1 MIEIENLTRKFGD
14 VTAVDGLT
22 LTIAEGEVF
31 GLLGPNGAGKTTTI
45 RMLAGLIG
53 KTSGDAWVAGCRV
66 GDPATARKLRG
77 LVGLMP
83 EEAGLY
89 PDLSAARTLD
99 FYGRLYQVTEGTRA
113 ERTERLLTMLDLWD
127 RRDARVRTFSKGMKQ
142 RLTIA
147 RALINDP
154 PVLFLDEPTA
164 NLDPE
169 GAKTVRDF
177 LLQLKQEKRTILLNT
192 HQLTE
197 AERVCDRVGIMHTKL
212 VAVGTPDG
220 LRGTASQHATAI
232 QLAVVTDAVVAAAAG
247 KPRSRADVTVS
258 GNTITIGVGKPERDN
273 PELVKAIVAA
283 GGEIQFV
290 SGLVPTLEETYLKL
304 LGDEK
309 NETEGREVT
318 AMNWQNVATIARKDM
333 TIMMTRRSLRIGLAV
348 LPLGLAVLFSQI
360 IAHGNIPADALPQDA
375 ERVPLLLH
383 DLHRGAAREHR
394 VLQHGRREGRAQPRA
409 AARHPGDRRRDPAR
423 QGPRGPRPAAR
434 RDVGGHG
441 HADGPLRRAHPR
453 APSGTCTSRTGWR
466 PSPCSAS
473 RRSWRSWPSGSAC

>member
-1 MIEIENLTRKFGD
+1 VAGVIEIEHLTRKFGD

-53 KTSGDAWVAGCRV
+53 KTSGEARIAGCRV
-66 GDPATARKLRG
+66 GDQATAKQLRG
-77 LVGLMP
+77 LIGLMP

-99 FYGRLYQVTEGTRA
+99 FYGRLYQVSGGKRA

-127 RRDARVRTFSKGMKQ
+127 RRDVRVRTFSKGMKQ

-177 LLQLKQEKRTILLNT
+177 LLQLKRENRTILLNT
-192 HQLTE
+192 HQLAE
-197 AERVCDRVGIMHTKL
+197 AERVCDRVGIMHRRL

-220 LRGTASQHATAI
+220 LRGTASARATAI
-232 QLAVVTDAVVAAAAG
+232 QLAVVTDAAVEAARQASHASG
-247 KPRSRADVTVS
+247 ADVTVS
-258 GNTITIGVGKPERDN
+258 GNTITVPVGKPERDN

-283 GGEIQFV
+283 GGEVQFV

-309 NETEGREVT
+309 HEKNEK
-318 AMNWQNVATIARKDM
+318 NAR
-333 TIMMTRRSLRIGLAV
+333 
-348 LPLGLAVLFSQI
+348 
-360 IAHGNIPADALPQDA
+360 
-375 ERVPLLLH
+375 
-383 DLHRGAAREHR
+383 
-394 VLQHGRREGRAQPRA
+394 
-409 AARHPGDRRRDPAR
+409 
-423 QGPRGPRPAAR
+423 
-434 RDVGGHG
+434 
-441 HADGPLRRAHPR
+441 
-453 APSGTCTSRTGWR
+453 
-466 PSPCSAS
+466 
-473 RRSWRSWPSGSAC
+473 

>member
-1 MIEIENLTRKFGD
+1 VIEIENLSRKFGD

-22 LTIAEGEVF
+22 LTIGEGEVF

-66 GDPATARKLRG
+66 GDPDTARKLRG
-77 LVGLMP
+77 LVGFMP

-99 FYGRLYQVTEGTRA
+99 FYGKLYQVPSGPRA
-113 ERTERLLTMLDLWD
+113 VRTERLLTMLDLWD
-127 RRDARVRTFSKGMKQ
+127 RRNDRVRTFSKGMKQ

-164 NLDPE
+164 NLDPA
-169 GAKTVRDF
+169 GAKVVRDF

-192 HQLTE
+192 HQLAE

-212 VAVGTPDG
+212 IAVGTPDG
-220 LRGTASQHATAI
+220 LRGTASRHATAV
-232 QLAVVTDAVVAAAAG
+232 QLAVVTDAVVAAARNAA
-247 KPRSRADVTVS
+247 RADVAVS
-258 GNTITIGVGKPERDN
+258 GSTITIPVDKPERDN
-273 PELVKAIVAA
+273 PELVKALVAA

-309 NETEGREVT
+309 NEKNEK
-318 AMNWQNVATIARKDM
+318 NAR
-333 TIMMTRRSLRIGLAV
+333 
-348 LPLGLAVLFSQI
+348 
-360 IAHGNIPADALPQDA
+360 
-375 ERVPLLLH
+375 
-383 DLHRGAAREHR
+383 
-394 VLQHGRREGRAQPRA
+394 
-409 AARHPGDRRRDPAR
+409 
-423 QGPRGPRPAAR
+423 
-434 RDVGGHG
+434 
-441 HADGPLRRAHPR
+441 
-453 APSGTCTSRTGWR
+453 
-466 PSPCSAS
+466 
-473 RRSWRSWPSGSAC
+473 

>member
-1 MIEIENLTRKFGD
+1 VIEIQNLSRKFGD
-14 VTAVDGLT
+14 FTAVDGLT

-66 GDPATARKLRG
+66 GDPDTARKLRG

-99 FYGRLYQVTEGTRA
+99 FYGRLYQVNAGKRA
-113 ERTERLLTMLDLWD
+113 ERIERLLTMLELWD

-169 GAKTVRDF
+169 GAKVVRDF
-177 LLQLKQEKRTILLNT
+177 LLQLRNEKRTILLNT
-192 HQLTE
+192 HQLAE
-197 AERVCDRVGIMHTKL
+197 AERVCDRVGIMHTRL
-212 VAVGTPDG
+212 IAVGTPDG
-220 LRGTASQHATAI
+220 LRGTASRHATAI
-232 QLAVVTDAVVAAAAG
+232 QLAVVSEAVVAAARNSA
-247 KPRSRADVTVS
+247 RADVAVS
-258 GNTITIGVGKPERDN
+258 GNTITVPVDKPERDN
-273 PELVKAIVAA
+273 PELVRAVVAA
-283 GGEIQFV
+283 GGEVQFV

-309 NETEGREVT
+309 RD
-318 AMNWQNVATIARKDM
+318 QKNVR
-333 TIMMTRRSLRIGLAV
+333 
-348 LPLGLAVLFSQI
+348 
-360 IAHGNIPADALPQDA
+360 
-375 ERVPLLLH
+375 
-383 DLHRGAAREHR
+383 
-394 VLQHGRREGRAQPRA
+394 
-409 AARHPGDRRRDPAR
+409 
-423 QGPRGPRPAAR
+423 
-434 RDVGGHG
+434 
-441 HADGPLRRAHPR
+441 
-453 APSGTCTSRTGWR
+453 
-466 PSPCSAS
+466 
-473 RRSWRSWPSGSAC
+473 

>member
-1 MIEIENLTRKFGD
+1 MAGVIEIEHLTRKFGD

-53 KTSGDAWVAGCRV
+53 KTSGEARIAGCRV
-66 GDPATARKLRG
+66 GDQATAKQLRG
-77 LVGLMP
+77 LIGLMP

-99 FYGRLYQVTEGTRA
+99 FYGRLYQVPRGTRA

-177 LLQLKQEKRTILLNT
+177 LLQLKRENRTILLNT
-192 HQLTE
+192 HQLAE
-197 AERVCDRVGIMHTKL
+197 AERVCDRVGIMRGRL

-220 LRGTASQHATAI
+220 LRGTASRHATAI
-232 QLAVVTDAVVAAAAG
+232 QLAVVTDAAVVAARQASHASG
-247 KPRSRADVTVS
+247 ADVTVS
-258 GNTITIGVGKPERDN
+258 GNTITVPVGKPERDN
-273 PELVKAIVAA
+273 PGLVKAIVAA
-283 GGEIQFV
+283 GGEVQFV

-309 NETEGREVT
+309 HEKHEKN
-318 AMNWQNVATIARKDM
+318 AR
-333 TIMMTRRSLRIGLAV
+333 
-348 LPLGLAVLFSQI
+348 
-360 IAHGNIPADALPQDA
+360 
-375 ERVPLLLH
+375 
-383 DLHRGAAREHR
+383 
-394 VLQHGRREGRAQPRA
+394 
-409 AARHPGDRRRDPAR
+409 
-423 QGPRGPRPAAR
+423 
-434 RDVGGHG
+434 
-441 HADGPLRRAHPR
+441 
-453 APSGTCTSRTGWR
+453 
-466 PSPCSAS
+466 
-473 RRSWRSWPSGSAC
+473 

>member
-22 LTIAEGEVF
+22 LTIGEGEVF

-53 KTSGDAWVAGCRV
+53 TTSGDASVAGCRV

-99 FYGRLYQVTEGTRA
+99 FYGRLYQVPDGMRA
-113 ERTERLLTMLDLWD
+113 LRTERLLTMLDLWD
-127 RRDARVRTFSKGMKQ
+127 RRNERVRTFSKGMKQ

-177 LLQLKQEKRTILLNT
+177 LLELKREKRTILLNT
-192 HQLTE
+192 HQLAE
-197 AERVCDRVGIMHTKL
+197 AERVCDRVGIMQTRL
-212 VAVGTPDG
+212 IAVGTPDG
-220 LRGTASQHATAI
+220 LRGSGSARTTAI
-232 QLAVVTDAVVAAAAG
+232 QLAVVTDAVVAAARNAG
-247 KPRSRADVTVS
+247 RADVTVTGS
-258 GNTITIGVGKPERDN
+258 TITIPVDKPERDN

-290 SGLVPTLEETYLKL
+290 NGSVPTLEETYLKL
-304 LGDEK
+304 LGSEKHEKHEK
-309 NETEGREVT
+309 NDK
-318 AMNWQNVATIARKDM
+318 VAR
-333 TIMMTRRSLRIGLAV
+333 
-348 LPLGLAVLFSQI
+348 
-360 IAHGNIPADALPQDA
+360 
-375 ERVPLLLH
+375 
-383 DLHRGAAREHR
+383 
-394 VLQHGRREGRAQPRA
+394 
-409 AARHPGDRRRDPAR
+409 
-423 QGPRGPRPAAR
+423 
-434 RDVGGHG
+434 
-441 HADGPLRRAHPR
+441 
-453 APSGTCTSRTGWR
+453 
-466 PSPCSAS
+466 
-473 RRSWRSWPSGSAC
+473 

>member
-1 MIEIENLTRKFGD
+1 MIEIDHLTRTFGN

-31 GLLGPNGAGKTTTI
+31 GLLGPNGAGKTTTV

-53 KTSGDAWVAGCRV
+53 KTSGEALVAGCRV

-99 FYGRLYQVTEGTRA
+99 FYGKLYRVPSGMRA
-113 ERTERLLTMLDLWD
+113 LRTERLLTMLELWD
-127 RRDARVRTFSKGMKQ
+127 RRDDRVRTFSKGMKQ

-177 LLQLKQEKRTILLNT
+177 LLQLKQDKRTILLNT
-192 HQLTE
+192 HQLAE
-197 AERVCDRVGIMHTKL
+197 AERVCDRVGIMHKKL
-212 VAVGTPDG
+212 IAVGSPDD
-220 LRGTASQHATAI
+220 LRGTGSAHATAI
-232 QLAVVTDAVVAAAAG
+232 QLAVVTDAVVAAARAA
-247 KPRSRADVTVS
+247 SRADVAVS
-258 GNTITIGVGKPERDN
+258 GNTMTVPVDKPERDN

-290 SGLVPTLEETYLKL
+290 SGIVPSLEETYLKL
-304 LGDEK
+304 LDGEK
-309 NETEGREVT
+309 NDGE
-318 AMNWQNVATIARKDM
+318 KHD
-333 TIMMTRRSLRIGLAV
+333 
-348 LPLGLAVLFSQI
+348 
-360 IAHGNIPADALPQDA
+360 
-375 ERVPLLLH
+375 RVV
-383 DLHRGAAREHR
+383 R
-394 VLQHGRREGRAQPRA
+394 
-409 AARHPGDRRRDPAR
+409 
-423 QGPRGPRPAAR
+423 
-434 RDVGGHG
+434 
-441 HADGPLRRAHPR
+441 
-453 APSGTCTSRTGWR
+453 
-466 PSPCSAS
+466 
-473 RRSWRSWPSGSAC
+473 

>member
-1 MIEIENLTRKFGD
+1 VIEIQHLSRKFGD
-14 VTAVDGLT
+14 FTAVDGLT

-99 FYGRLYQVTEGTRA
+99 FYGRLYQVPHGMRA
-113 ERTERLLTMLDLWD
+113 LRTERLLTMLGLWD
-127 RRDARVRTFSKGMKQ
+127 RRNDRVRTFSKGMKQ

-169 GAKTVRDF
+169 GAKVVRDF

-192 HQLTE
+192 HQLSE
-197 AERVCDRVGIMHTKL
+197 AERVCDRVGIMQTKL
-212 VAVGTPDG
+212 IALGTPDG
-220 LRGTASQHATAI
+220 LRGAASRHATAI
-232 QLAVVTDAVVAAAAG
+232 QLAVVTDAAVEAARQASHA
-247 KPRSRADVTVS
+247 SRADVAVS
-258 GNTITIGVGKPERDN
+258 GNTITVPVSKPERDN

-309 NETEGREVT
+309 HTEK
-318 AMNWQNVATIARKDM
+318 NAR
-333 TIMMTRRSLRIGLAV
+333 
-348 LPLGLAVLFSQI
+348 
-360 IAHGNIPADALPQDA
+360 
-375 ERVPLLLH
+375 
-383 DLHRGAAREHR
+383 
-394 VLQHGRREGRAQPRA
+394 
-409 AARHPGDRRRDPAR
+409 
-423 QGPRGPRPAAR
+423 
-434 RDVGGHG
+434 
-441 HADGPLRRAHPR
+441 
-453 APSGTCTSRTGWR
+453 
-466 PSPCSAS
+466 
-473 RRSWRSWPSGSAC
+473 

>member
-1 MIEIENLTRKFGD
+1 MIEIQNLTRKFGD

-53 KTSGDAWVAGCRV
+53 KTSGDAAVAGCRV

-99 FYGRLYQVTEGTRA
+99 FYGRLYQVPSGMRA
-113 ERTERLLTMLDLWD
+113 LRTERLLTMLDLWD
-127 RRDARVRTFSKGMKQ
+127 RRNQRVRTFSKGVKQ

-177 LLQLKQEKRTILLNT
+177 LLELKREKRTILLNT
-192 HQLTE
+192 HQLSE
-197 AERVCDRVGIMHTKL
+197 AERVCDRVGIMQTRL
-212 VAVGTPDG
+212 IAVGTPDG
-220 LRGTASQHATAI
+220 LRGTVSAGTGSARTTAI
-232 QLAVVTDAVVAAAAG
+232 QLAVVTDAVVAAARNAA
-247 KPRSRADVTVS
+247 RADVTVTGS
-258 GNTITIGVGKPERDN
+258 TITIPVDKPERDN

-290 SGLVPTLEETYLKL
+290 NGSVPTLEEAYLKL
-304 LGDEK
+304 LASDK
-309 NETEGREVT
+309 NEK
-318 AMNWQNVATIARKDM
+318 AQKNDKVAR
-333 TIMMTRRSLRIGLAV
+333 
-348 LPLGLAVLFSQI
+348 
-360 IAHGNIPADALPQDA
+360 
-375 ERVPLLLH
+375 
-383 DLHRGAAREHR
+383 
-394 VLQHGRREGRAQPRA
+394 
-409 AARHPGDRRRDPAR
+409 
-423 QGPRGPRPAAR
+423 
-434 RDVGGHG
+434 
-441 HADGPLRRAHPR
+441 
-453 APSGTCTSRTGWR
+453 
-466 PSPCSAS
+466 
-473 RRSWRSWPSGSAC
+473 

>member
-1 MIEIENLTRKFGD
+1 MIEIDHLTRMFGS

-31 GLLGPNGAGKTTTI
+31 GLLGPNGAGKTTTV

-53 KTSGDAWVAGCRV
+53 KTSGEALVAGCRV

-99 FYGRLYQVTEGTRA
+99 FYGKLYHIPSGMRA
-113 ERTERLLTMLDLWD
+113 LRTERLLTMLELWD
-127 RRDARVRTFSKGMKQ
+127 RRDDRVRTFSKGMKQ

-177 LLQLKQEKRTILLNT
+177 LLQLKQDKRTILLNT
-192 HQLTE
+192 HQLAE
-197 AERVCDRVGIMHTKL
+197 AERVCDRVGIMQQKL
-212 VAVGTPDG
+212 IAVGAPDD
-220 LRGTASQHATAI
+220 LRGKGSAHATAV
-232 QLAVVTDAVVAAAAG
+232 QLAVVTDAVVAAVRNAG
-247 KPRSRADVTVS
+247 AADVTVT
-258 GNTITIGVGKPERDN
+258 GNTITVPVDKPERDN

-290 SGLVPTLEETYLKL
+290 SGIVPSLEEIYLKL
-304 LGDEK
+304 LDGEK
-309 NETEGREVT
+309 HDK
-318 AMNWQNVATIARKDM
+318 VAR
-333 TIMMTRRSLRIGLAV
+333 
-348 LPLGLAVLFSQI
+348 
-360 IAHGNIPADALPQDA
+360 
-375 ERVPLLLH
+375 
-383 DLHRGAAREHR
+383 
-394 VLQHGRREGRAQPRA
+394 
-409 AARHPGDRRRDPAR
+409 
-423 QGPRGPRPAAR
+423 
-434 RDVGGHG
+434 
-441 HADGPLRRAHPR
+441 
-453 APSGTCTSRTGWR
+453 
-466 PSPCSAS
+466 
-473 RRSWRSWPSGSAC
+473 

>member
-1 MIEIENLTRKFGD
+1 MIEIESLTRKFGD

-22 LTIAEGEVF
+22 LTIGEGEVF

-53 KTSGDAWVAGCRV
+53 KTSGEAWVAGCRV
-66 GDPATARKLRG
+66 GDPATARKLSS
-77 LVGLMP
+77 LIGLMP

-99 FYGRLYQVTEGTRA
+99 FFGRLYQVNAGKRA

-192 HQLTE
+192 HQLAE
-197 AERVCDRVGIMHTKL
+197 AERVCDRVGIMHTRL

-220 LRGTASQHATAI
+220 LRSTAGDGTAARHATAV
-232 QLAVVTDAVVAAAAG
+232 QLAVVTDAVVAAARNAG
-247 KPRSRADVTVS
+247 HARTDVTVN
-258 GNTITIGVGKPERDN
+258 GNTITIGVDKPERDN
-273 PELVKAIVAA
+273 PQLVRAIVAA
-283 GGEIQFV
+283 GGEIQFI
-290 SGLVPTLEETYLKL
+290 SGVVPTLEETYLRL
-304 LGDEK
+304 LGSEK
-309 NETEGREVT
+309 SGKNDK
-318 AMNWQNVATIARKDM
+318 VAR
-333 TIMMTRRSLRIGLAV
+333 
-348 LPLGLAVLFSQI
+348 
-360 IAHGNIPADALPQDA
+360 
-375 ERVPLLLH
+375 
-383 DLHRGAAREHR
+383 
-394 VLQHGRREGRAQPRA
+394 
-409 AARHPGDRRRDPAR
+409 
-423 QGPRGPRPAAR
+423 
-434 RDVGGHG
+434 
-441 HADGPLRRAHPR
+441 
-453 APSGTCTSRTGWR
+453 
-466 PSPCSAS
+466 
-473 RRSWRSWPSGSAC
+473 

>member
-1 MIEIENLTRKFGD
+1 MIETRNLIRKFGD

-53 KTSGDAWVAGCRV
+53 KTSGEAWVAGCRV
-66 GDPATARKLRG
+66 GDPAAARKLRG

-99 FYGRLYQVTEGTRA
+99 FFGRLYQVPAGPRA

-177 LLQLKQEKRTILLNT
+177 LLRLKRDKRTILLNT
-192 HQLTE
+192 HQLAE

-212 VAVGTPDG
+212 IAVGTPDG
-220 LRGTASQHATAI
+220 LRGTGSGGTGSERATAI
-232 QLAVVTDAVVAAAAG
+232 QLAVVTDAVVAAARDTSNAWNASRGGVKVAG
-247 KPRSRADVTVS
+247 H
-258 GNTITIGVGKPERDN
+258 TITVPVDKPERDN

-290 SGLVPTLEETYLKL
+290 SGTAPTLEETYLKL
-304 LGDEK
+304 LARDDEHSEK
-309 NETEGREVT
+309 S
-318 AMNWQNVATIARKDM
+318 QPIDK
-333 TIMMTRRSLRIGLAV
+333 AV
-348 LPLGLAVLFSQI
+348 
-360 IAHGNIPADALPQDA
+360 
-375 ERVPLLLH
+375 R
-383 DLHRGAAREHR
+383 
-394 VLQHGRREGRAQPRA
+394 
-409 AARHPGDRRRDPAR
+409 
-423 QGPRGPRPAAR
+423 
-434 RDVGGHG
+434 
-441 HADGPLRRAHPR
+441 
-453 APSGTCTSRTGWR
+453 
-466 PSPCSAS
+466 
-473 RRSWRSWPSGSAC
+473 

>member
-31 GLLGPNGAGKTTTI
+31 GLLGPNGAGKTTTV

-53 KTSGDAWVAGCRV
+53 KTSGDASVAGCRV

-99 FYGRLYQVTEGTRA
+99 FYGRLYQVPSGMRA
-113 ERTERLLTMLDLWD
+113 LRTERLLTMLDLWD
-127 RRDARVRTFSKGMKQ
+127 RRNERVRTFSKGMKQ

-177 LLQLKQEKRTILLNT
+177 LLELKREKRTILLNT
-192 HQLTE
+192 HQLAE
-197 AERVCDRVGIMHTKL
+197 AERVCDRVGIMQTRL
-212 VAVGTPDG
+212 IAVGTPDG
-220 LRGTASQHATAI
+220 LRGSGSVRTTAI
-232 QLAVVTDAVVAAAAG
+232 QLAVVTDAVVAAARNAG
-247 KPRSRADVTVS
+247 RADVTVTGS
-258 GNTITIGVGKPERDN
+258 TITVPVDKPERDN

-290 SGLVPTLEETYLKL
+290 NGSVPTLEETYLKL
-304 LGDEK
+304 LGSEK
-309 NETEGREVT
+309 HDKHDKHDK
-318 AMNWQNVATIARKDM
+318 VAR
-333 TIMMTRRSLRIGLAV
+333 
-348 LPLGLAVLFSQI
+348 
-360 IAHGNIPADALPQDA
+360 
-375 ERVPLLLH
+375 
-383 DLHRGAAREHR
+383 
-394 VLQHGRREGRAQPRA
+394 
-409 AARHPGDRRRDPAR
+409 
-423 QGPRGPRPAAR
+423 
-434 RDVGGHG
+434 
-441 HADGPLRRAHPR
+441 
-453 APSGTCTSRTGWR
+453 
-466 PSPCSAS
+466 
-473 RRSWRSWPSGSAC
+473 

>member
-1 MIEIENLTRKFGD
+1 MIETENLIRRFGN

-66 GDPATARKLRG
+66 GDPATARELRG

-99 FYGRLYQVTEGTRA
+99 FYGRLYQVKRDTRA
-113 ERTERLLTMLDLWD
+113 ERAERLLTMLDLWD
-127 RRDARVRTFSKGMKQ
+127 RRDTRVRTFSKGMKQ

-177 LLQLKQEKRTILLNT
+177 LLQLKEEKRTILLNT

-197 AERVCDRVGIMHTKL
+197 AERVCDRVGIMHTRL
-212 VAVGTPDG
+212 IAVGTPDE
-220 LRGTASQHATAI
+220 LRGAASQQATAI
-232 QLAVVTDAVVAAAAG
+232 QLAVVSDAVVAAARGVSSA
-247 KPRSRADVTVS
+247 RHADVAVKGS
-258 GNTITIGVGKPERDN
+258 TITVAVDKPERDN

-290 SGLVPTLEETYLKL
+290 TALVPTLEETYLKL
-304 LGDEK
+304 LGSEKDEQDDK
-309 NETEGREVT
+309 NK
-318 AMNWQNVATIARKDM
+318 KD
-333 TIMMTRRSLRIGLAV
+333 LR
-348 LPLGLAVLFSQI
+348 
-360 IAHGNIPADALPQDA
+360 
-375 ERVPLLLH
+375 
-383 DLHRGAAREHR
+383 
-394 VLQHGRREGRAQPRA
+394 
-409 AARHPGDRRRDPAR
+409 
-423 QGPRGPRPAAR
+423 
-434 RDVGGHG
+434 
-441 HADGPLRRAHPR
+441 
-453 APSGTCTSRTGWR
+453 
-466 PSPCSAS
+466 
-473 RRSWRSWPSGSAC
+473 

>member
-1 MIEIENLTRKFGD
+1 VIEIENLTRKFGD

-66 GDPATARKLRG
+66 GDPAAARKLRG

-99 FYGRLYQVTEGTRA
+99 FYGKLYQVPSGMRA
-113 ERTERLLTMLDLWD
+113 VRTEALLTMLDLWD

-192 HQLTE
+192 HQLAE

-220 LRGTASQHATAI
+220 LRDTASTRATAI
-232 QLAVVTDAVVAAAAG
+232 QLAVVTDAVVEAARQVAGAYAAVG
-247 KPRSRADVTVS
+247 AEVTVS
-258 GNTITIGVGKPERDN
+258 GNTITVPVDKPERDN
-273 PELVKAIVAA
+273 PELVKAVVAA

-290 SGLVPTLEETYLKL
+290 SGIAPTLEETYLKL
-304 LGDEK
+304 LDSEK
-309 NETEGREVT
+309 HDKNDK
-318 AMNWQNVATIARKDM
+318 VAR
-333 TIMMTRRSLRIGLAV
+333 
-348 LPLGLAVLFSQI
+348 
-360 IAHGNIPADALPQDA
+360 
-375 ERVPLLLH
+375 
-383 DLHRGAAREHR
+383 
-394 VLQHGRREGRAQPRA
+394 
-409 AARHPGDRRRDPAR
+409 
-423 QGPRGPRPAAR
+423 
-434 RDVGGHG
+434 
-441 HADGPLRRAHPR
+441 
-453 APSGTCTSRTGWR
+453 
-466 PSPCSAS
+466 
-473 RRSWRSWPSGSAC
+473 